1 MANKTVIIIGGPTA
15 SGKTALAIRL
25 AQYFN
30 TNIISADSRQCYR
43 EMTIGVAKPSEEELQ
58 LVKHYFIN
66 SHSIHQ
72 SVTAATFE
80 QYALEASKE
89 IFSEKDIAVMVGG
102 TGLYIKAF
110 CEGLDDIPAID
121 PAIREQINADY
132 AQHGLVWL
140 QQQVATHDPI
150 YYSNGEILNPQ
161 RLIRALE
168 VKLHTG
174 RSIREFQQKKN
185 ITRDFDTIKLS
196 LELPKEI
203 LHQRIHLRVDQM
215 MEQGLLAEVQS
226 LHPYKDLNGLRTV
239 GYAELFNY
247 IDSKGTL
254 ENAVEA
260 IKSNTRYYAKRQMT
274 WFKKDKA
281 FQWFSPGE
289 EEAILEMLHREIK

>member
-1 MANKTVIIIGGPTA
+1 
-15 SGKTALAIRL
+15 
-25 AQYFN
+25 
-30 TNIISADSRQCYR
+30 
-43 EMTIGVAKPSEEELQ
+43 MTIGVAKPSEEELQ

-66 SHSIHQ
+66 SHSIHEN
-72 SVTAATFE
+72 VTAASFE
-80 QYALEASKE
+80 QYALETAAE
-89 IFSEKDIAVMVGG
+89 IFSERNIAIMVGG

-110 CEGLDDIPAID
+110 CEGLDEIPAID

-132 AQHGLVWL
+132 AQHGLPWL
-140 QQQVATHDPI
+140 QQQVAELDPV
-150 YYSNGEILNPQ
+150 YYSTGEILNPQ

-185 ITRDFDTIKLS
+185 ITRDFNIIKLA

-215 MEQGLLAEVQS
+215 MEQGLLAEVQL
-226 LHPYKDLNGLRTV
+226 LHPFKELNALRTV
-239 GYAELFNY
+239 GYAELFDY
-247 IDSKGTL
+247 IEGKVTL

-281 FQWFSPGE
+281 FQWFSPGQ
-289 EEAILEMLHREIK
+289 EEAILEMLHGEIK